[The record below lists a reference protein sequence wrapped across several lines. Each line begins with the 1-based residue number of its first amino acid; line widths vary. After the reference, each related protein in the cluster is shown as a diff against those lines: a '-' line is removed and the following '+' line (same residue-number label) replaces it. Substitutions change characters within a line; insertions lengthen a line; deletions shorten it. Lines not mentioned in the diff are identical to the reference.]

1 MKKKRTAAEKHEG
14 IQNALERRGK
24 LNYNYRPV
32 QAGWTMPD
40 GSYNYRGTVGQ
51 RMGRVFLRTLV
62 KLFAPLITFCVCGAR
77 VVGRKNLK
85 GLKGGA
91 VSICNHIH
99 YLDTFFI
106 RRAVGA
112 FRSYHTM
119 GPWNNR
125 KDFVGFIMRRG
136 AMLPLTA
143 NLAGMR
149 NLNAELER
157 LVTKKKQ
164 IINFYPE
171 QAFWKN
177 YQKPRPMMDGAFHY
191 AVKFNVPVVP
201 IFCTFKKK
209 KGKPKKLR
217 INVLPLLYPNEAL
230 PRAERIADLKARAQA
245 AWKQCYEK
253 AYGIPLEYLTRE

>member
-1 MKKKRTAAEKHEG
+1 
-14 IQNALERRGK
+14 
-24 LNYNYRPV
+24 
-32 QAGWTMPD
+32 MPD

-149 NLNAELER
+149 NLNVELER

-217 INVLPLLYPNEAL
+217 IAHCRLEG
-230 PRAERIADLKARAQA
+230 ARAGGLEA
-245 AWKQCYEK
+245 VLRKCVRHSAGVFDE
-253 AYGIPLEYLTRE
+253 GIKRESKNEGALMNTYYVKLHLKRGISHDDCINLFLD

>member
-1 MKKKRTAAEKHEG
+1 
-14 IQNALERRGK
+14 
-24 LNYNYRPV
+24 
-32 QAGWTMPD
+32 
-40 GSYNYRGTVGQ
+40 
-51 RMGRVFLRTLV
+51 
-62 KLFAPLITFCVCGAR
+62 
-77 VVGRKNLK
+77 
-85 GLKGGA
+85 
-91 VSICNHIH
+91 
-99 YLDTFFI
+99 
-106 RRAVGA
+106 
-112 FRSYHTM
+112 
-119 GPWNNR
+119 
-125 KDFVGFIMRRG
+125 
-136 AMLPLTA
+136 MLPLTA

-253 AYGIPLEYLTRE
+253 AYAIPLEYLTRE